1 MSLSEMAGGHGARGR
16 AGWLSRLHDAAGFLP
31 ILLVAEVI
39 ILSLFAPHFLDL
51 HNIVNVLRASG
62 LLVIASAGQ
71 MLVLVIGGFDLS
83 VDAAVALTSVVSS
96 LVMVLVGHTF
106 PHEPGVAVG
115 LGVAAGLIAGVT
127 IGLVNGLCVAF
138 LRVSPFIV
146 TLATMSV
153 AVGIAFLLTSG
164 MPIYGMPKAY
174 VTQFGR
180 GLWFGLPA
188 AFYLAAAVVAVVWVL
203 QNRTQLGRHIHAV
216 GGNMQAALVSGV
228 RVKTC
233 LVITYVACSLLASIA
248 GLSITAEIGSG
259 EAAIGTSLTLE
270 SIAAAVIAGVSLK
283 GGVGRVELVTLG
295 AIFLVMLTNAM
306 DLFHVDSKIQVIFL
320 GVIVVAV
327 VAVDEVAKRRKRLV

>member
-1 MSLSEMAGGHGARGR
+1 MSVTETAHGSWAK
-16 AGWLSRLHDAAGFLP
+16 ATKGWLSRLHDGAGFLP
-31 ILLVAEVI
+31 VLLVLEVI

-51 HNIVNVLRASG
+51 HNIVNVLRASA

-71 MLVLVIGGFDLS
+71 MLVLIVGGFDLS
-83 VDAAVALTSVVSS
+83 VDAAVALTSVVSAS
-96 LVMVLVGHTF
+96 VMVAMGHAF
-106 PHEPGVAVG
+106 GHEPGLAIG
-115 LGVAAGLIAGVT
+115 LGVAAGLIAGAA

-138 LRVSPFIV
+138 LRVSPFMV

-153 AVGIAFLLTSG
+153 ATGVAFLLTSG
-164 MPIYGMPKAY
+164 MPIYGMPKPY
-174 VTQFGR
+174 VAQFGR

-188 AFYLAAAVVAVVWVL
+188 SFYLAAAVVAVVWVL
-203 QNRTQLGRHIHAV
+203 QNRTRLGRHIHAV
-216 GGNMQAALVSGV
+216 GGNLQAALVSGV

-233 LVITYVACSLLASIA
+233 LVITYVACSLLAAIA

-259 EAAIGTSLTLE
+259 EAAMGTSLTLE

-283 GGVGRVELVTLG
+283 GGIGRVELVTLG

-306 DLFHVDSKIQVIFL
+306 DLFHVDSKVQVIFL

-327 VAVDEVAKRRKRLV
+327 VAVDEVAKRRKRLA